1 MNANPRTLQIHGSP
15 HVFAA
20 VGVDRI
26 MRQVLLALLPAAAFS
41 VYVFGLAA
49 LVVLLTAFG
58 TCVLAEHALCRWSG
72 RPTTVGD
79 GSAALTGLL
88 LGMTLPPGL
97 PLWMVAVGSALSI
110 GVGKALFGGL
120 GANPFNPALVG
131 RAILQA
137 AFPVAMTTWVVP
149 AGADRMTSLP
159 SSTLA
164 FPFVE
169 PVYDAVTGP
178 TPLLAWKAERLAS
191 SAADLAIGGVAG
203 SVGETSALLLLL
215 GGVYLVVR
223 GVMGWR
229 IPLTILSTVA
239 VVSGLL
245 HLVDPGRFA
254 SPLFMLLS
262 GGLML
267 GAWFMATDMVGSP
280 MTEAGGVVYGV
291 VIGVLVVVIRTFGGM
306 PEGVMYAVLLG
317 NALTPLIDQ
326 WMRPRV
332 FGVSRRRKAA

>member
-1 MNANPRTLQIHGSP
+1 MTAARRTLQIHGSP

-26 MRQVLLALLPAAAFS
+26 MRQVLLALLPGAAWS

-58 TCVLAEHALCRWSG
+58 TCVLVEHVLCRWAG

-88 LGMTLPPGL
+88 LGMSLPPGL
-97 PLWMVAVGSALSI
+97 PLWMVAVGAALSI
-110 GVGKALFGGL
+110 GVGKAVFGGL

-137 AFPVAMTTWVVP
+137 AFPVAMTTWVSP
-149 AGADRMTSLP
+149 IGSGRMTSLP
-159 SSTLA
+159 TSTLA

-169 PVYDAVTGP
+169 PAYDALSGP
-178 TPLLAWKAERLAS
+178 TPLLAWKAERIAS

-203 SVGETSALLLLL
+203 SVGETSALFLLA
-215 GGVYLVVR
+215 GGGYLVAR

-239 VVSGLL
+239 VMSGAL
-245 HLVDPGRFA
+245 HLVDPDRFA

-262 GGLML
+262 GGLVL
-267 GAWFMATDMVGSP
+267 GAVFMATDMVGSP

-291 VIGVLVVVIRTFGGM
+291 VIGALVVVIRVFGGM

-326 WMRPRV
+326 WMHPRV
-332 FGVSRRRKAA
+332 FGVSKRRSAA